1 MFFSRKCHGRAHLIQ
16 KVAMFVRSVCDF
28 LIFLSCQIIVVCQL
42 DDIRKGNITEE
53 EYTAAVKMICNDLY
67 SYNDNQGIL
76 LSYYFNQMVVGKIT
90 DPAEFA
96 MKIEAVTVEEISAA
110 AKKIQLDTVFFL
122 DAEEE
127 PIEEGGEE

>member
-1 MFFSRKCHGRAHLIQ
+1 M
-16 KVAMFVRSVCDF
+16 
-28 LIFLSCQIIVVCQL
+28 
-42 DDIRKGNITEE
+42 
-53 EYTAAVKMICNDLY
+53 
-67 SYNDNQGIL
+67 